1 MASEDLL
8 SATILLID
16 GYEKDRTYY
25 VDRLKASLPTS
36 VILEAKDGQSALALL
51 PSRSVD
57 CIVLELVLPDISAFE
72 VLLRLVP
79 LVKHQTVAVVMLAR
93 ETIPSIADLARQ
105 YGAQSVLIKRLTS
118 GEDLAEAIGKAIAV
132 VAPRRKDEA
141 RRKRDQL

>member
-51 PSRSVD
+51 PRSVD